1 MNLLKKHRPSSSPT
15 SQRSIRGGVISSFTD
30 SLACDSVSDGFYFC
44 SRRQERRLAKLV
56 TDKVITPHRTTVLY
70 PKTGGNLH
78 CFTALTPCVVLDI
91 LTPPYKRKLSQSCDS
106 CMDYPF
112 STFGMQTFSIFR
124 TEEH

>member
-1 MNLLKKHRPSSSPT
+1 MTVFSKILCGSLHVKAYDWVEPPCIITHDK
-15 SQRSIRGGVISSFTD
+15 SQ
-30 SLACDSVSDGFYFC
+30 A
-44 SRRQERRLAKLV
+44 RLAKLV
-56 TDKVITPHRTTVLY
+56 TDKVITPKSELPVLY

-91 LTPPYKRKLSQSCDS
+91 LTPPYNESSGRSCS
-106 CMDYPF
+106 YYMDYPF